1 MSEWDVVLQHGR
13 ALLRQARE
21 AGASWPGLP
30 MQLIDDGS
38 KDVRD
43 VRDVRELDRRQLAWA
58 MQYAFDGE
66 SRIDAALA
74 RTLLDQEA
82 QWRRRDPHQGI
93 GDTLE
98 IACHLVGQA
107 RDASDVWRL
116 CAAKTANFDTSL
128 GLDREALYSGGVEAT
143 LAYVRA
149 SAHPERA
156 RVLAELADDQG
167 RPLID
172 VEQHAQWLASRATY
186 FAADPA
192 SEPLELWIDRA
203 LALGQAAVARA
214 LVQRWAQGRHRD
226 EEFLASCAMY
236 HEALGDLSLACDLRG
251 ARVAMLPAVS
261 ERAGELVRAADL
273 ALGARRWVHALEY
286 LEHAALLH
294 APRPQ
299 WRELGLG
306 RELVRVAFALAHHA
320 PPAVAP
326 QAFQLATRLAE
337 HTPRLPPATLE
348 LAVSAAT
355 RLEQVPL
362 AAHFSRLLE
371 QPAAR

>member
-1 MSEWDVVLQHGR
+1 MSEWEVVLQRGR

-21 AGASWPGLP
+21 AGASWQGLP
-30 MQLIDDGS
+30 MQLVDDGS
-38 KDVRD
+38 RD
-43 VRDVRELDRRQLAWA
+43 ARELDRRQLAWA
-58 MQYAFDGE
+58 MQYAFDGQ
-66 SRIDAALA
+66 SRIDAALV
-74 RTLLDQEA
+74 RTLLEQET
-82 QWRRRDPHQGI
+82 QWRRCDPSQGI

-98 IACHLVGQA
+98 ISCHLVAQA

-128 GLDREALYSGGVEAT
+128 GLDREGLYCAGVEAT
-143 LAYVRA
+143 LAFVRA
-149 SAHPERA
+149 SSHPERA
-156 RVLAELADDQG
+156 RALSELADDQG
-167 RPLID
+167 HPLID
-172 VEQHAQWLASRATY
+172 AEQHAQWLASRATY

-192 SEPLELWIDRA
+192 SEPLEVWIDRA
-203 LALGQAAVARA
+203 LELGLSSIART
-214 LVQRWAQGRHRD
+214 LLQRWAQGRHRD
-226 EEFLASCAMY
+226 EAFLATCASY
-236 HEALGDLSLACDLRG
+236 LEQLGDLSSACDLRG
-251 ARVAMLPAVS
+251 ARVAMLPAVFD
-261 ERAGELVRAADL
+261 RASELVRAATL

-362 AAHFSRLLE
+362 AAHFSRMLE
-371 QPAAR
+371 QPTAP